1 MIFIF
6 DFVTCTKLPYP
17 FIADGLSDDTIGSDF
32 GTNAVNGDA
41 TESVISRNMVV
52 LEVVL
57 VVEITENSNGVR
69 SAAITCNQ
77 LLGNLMKTSKN
88 VLACKYTTLSTH
100 PAVRKGCIRRLKMFN
115 FY

>member
-6 DFVTCTKLPYP
+6 DFVTCTKVTYP
-17 FIADGLSDDTIGSDF
+17 FIADGPSDDIAGSDF

-41 TESVISRNMVV
+41 N
-52 LEVVL
+52 
-57 VVEITENSNGVR
+57 N
-69 SAAITCNQ
+69 NQ

-88 VLACKYTTLSTH
+88 VLACKYTTLSTL
-100 PAVRKGCIRRLKMFN
+100 PTVRKDCIRRLKMFN

>member
-6 DFVTCTKLPYP
+6 DFVTCTKLTYP
-17 FIADGLSDDTIGSDF
+17 FIADGPSDDTVGSDF

-41 TESVISRNMVV
+41 NDNR
-52 LEVVL
+52 
-57 VVEITENSNGVR
+57 
-69 SAAITCNQ
+69 NQ

-88 VLACKYTTLSTH
+88 VLACKYTTLSTL

>member
-6 DFVTCTKLPYP
+6 DFVSCTKLTYP
-17 FIADGLSDDTIGSDF
+17 FIADGPSDDTVGSDF

-41 TESVISRNMVV
+41 TESVISRN
-52 LEVVL
+52 
-57 VVEITENSNGVR
+57 IGGVGGGASCGNYGEHQR
-69 SAAITCNQ
+69 SAISNDNRNH
-77 LLGNLMKTSKN
+77 LLGNLIKTSKN
-88 VLACKYTTLSTH
+88 VLACKYATLSTL